1 MVETAVAQTS
11 AVDETRL
18 RRVLIAV
25 ILTQLLIVIDF
36 FALNLALPPM
46 AADFGVA
53 PTDLQFVISGYMI
66 AIGAL
71 MIPAGRIADIV
82 GRRRPN
88 RCAALLLRRAYR
100 GGWPSRAAQRPPP
113 PPAR

>member
-36 FALNLALPPM
+36 FALNLARPPM
-46 AADFGVA
+46 A
-53 PTDLQFVISGYMI
+53 IM
-66 AIGAL
+66 
-71 MIPAGRIADIV
+71 
-82 GRRRPN
+82 
-88 RCAALLLRRAYR
+88 
-100 GGWPSRAAQRPPP
+100 
-113 PPAR
+113 